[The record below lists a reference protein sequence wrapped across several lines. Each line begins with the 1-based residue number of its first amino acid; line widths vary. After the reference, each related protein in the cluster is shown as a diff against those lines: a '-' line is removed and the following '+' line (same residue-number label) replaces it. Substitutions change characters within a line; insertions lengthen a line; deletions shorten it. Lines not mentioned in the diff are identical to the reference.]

1 MIPSSSLS
9 RVLNQRE
16 EIMNFSS
23 RFLGRIGLVLLVAAA
38 AVPAASGEEKH
49 TEGQHFTAR
58 DVKRSYG
65 YSCLGAVAGVP
76 FAQLGQVSCD
86 GRDTCTGTGTVS
98 QGAADPVLT
107 YVTGKYT
114 VDPNGIGLVT
124 YDVMPTPT
132 GPVLFQ
138 LPIRF
143 VLINGGRALR
153 GFPLPPG
160 YAVICDL
167 KEQ

>member
-1 MIPSSSLS
+1 
-9 RVLNQRE
+9 
-16 EIMNFSS
+16 MNVSA
-23 RFLGRIGLVLLVAAA
+23 RILGRIALFLFVAAA
-38 AVPAASGEEKH
+38 AVPAAFAEDKHSEE
-49 TEGQHFTAR
+49 QRFTAR
-58 DVKRSYG
+58 DVKGSFG
-65 YSCLGAVAGVP
+65 YSCLGAVNETP

-86 GRDTCTGTGTVS
+86 GRDTCTGNATVS
-98 QGAADPVLT
+98 NGAGAPLLT

-114 VDPNGIGLVT
+114 VERNGIGLVT

-143 VLINGGRALR
+143 VLMDGGREVR
-153 GFPLPPG
+153 GFPLLPG
-160 YAVICDL
+160 YAVICEL

>member
-1 MIPSSSLS
+1 MSVHIRFLS
-9 RVLNQRE
+9 R
-16 EIMNFSS
+16 
-23 RFLGRIGLVLLVAAA
+23 IGVVLLAIGTAAA
-38 AVPAASGEEKH
+38 AGGEDRHSES
-49 TEGQHFTAR
+49 QHFSAR

-76 FAQLGQVSCD
+76 FAQIGQVSCD
-86 GRDTCTGTGTVS
+86 GKDTCTGTGTLS
-98 QGAADPVLT
+98 QGPGDPVFL

-114 VDPNGIGLVT
+114 VDPDGVGLVT

-132 GPVLFQ
+132 GPVIFK

-143 VLINGGRALR
+143 VLIDGGQEIR
-153 GFPLPPG
+153 GFPLPAG

>member
-1 MIPSSSLS
+1 
-9 RVLNQRE
+9 
-16 EIMNFSS
+16 MNVSP
-23 RFLGRIGLVLLVAAA
+23 RFLGRMGLVLLVGVCAAPRA
-38 AVPAASGEEKH
+38 FAGEDKH
-49 TEGQHFTAR
+49 SDSPRFTAR

-76 FAQLGQVSCD
+76 FAQVGQVSCD
-86 GRDTCTGTGTVS
+86 GKDTCTGTGTIS
-98 QGAADPVLT
+98 QGPGAPVLT

-143 VLINGGRALR
+143 ALIDGGREIR
-153 GFPLPPG
+153 GFPLVPG

>member
-1 MIPSSSLS
+1 
-9 RVLNQRE
+9 
-16 EIMNFSS
+16 MNVSP
-23 RFLGRIGLVLLVAAA
+23 RFLGRLGLVLLAAA
-38 AVPAASGEEKH
+38 AAAPVARGQEK
-49 TEGQHFTAR
+49 QSDSPHFTAR
-58 DVKRSYG
+58 NIRRSYG
-65 YSCLGAVAGVP
+65 YSCLGAVNGVH
-76 FAQLGQVSCD
+76 FAQIGQVSCD

-98 QGAADPVLT
+98 TGPGEPLLT

-114 VDPNGIGLVT
+114 VDPDGIGLVT

-143 VLINGGRALR
+143 VLIDGGREIR
-153 GFPLPPG
+153 GFPLVAG